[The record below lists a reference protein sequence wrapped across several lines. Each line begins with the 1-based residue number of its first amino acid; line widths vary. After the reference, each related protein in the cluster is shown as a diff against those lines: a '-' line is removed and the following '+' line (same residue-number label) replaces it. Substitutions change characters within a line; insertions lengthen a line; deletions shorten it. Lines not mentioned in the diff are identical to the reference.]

1 MWDKTR
7 ALVLTI
13 MRFYLYAVFYVLI
26 CTSRKTEE
34 DHCQPSLWYKEVV
47 SNIAKLVSTLFFD
60 IKKMGWATA
69 SPDVVR
75 CSHCALTID

>member
-1 MWDKTR
+1 
-7 ALVLTI
+7 
-13 MRFYLYAVFYVLI
+13 MRYYLYAVFYVLI

-47 SNIAKLVSTLFFD
+47 SNIAKLVPPLFFD
-60 IKKMGWATA
+60 IKKVGWVTA

-75 CSHCALTID
+75 CSHCALTIG